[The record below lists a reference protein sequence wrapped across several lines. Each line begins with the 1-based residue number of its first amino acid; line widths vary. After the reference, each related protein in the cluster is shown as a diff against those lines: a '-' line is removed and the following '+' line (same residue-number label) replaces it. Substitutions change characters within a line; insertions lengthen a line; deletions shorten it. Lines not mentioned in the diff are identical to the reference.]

1 MPIYLTE
8 WMSIAQV
15 DIEADSWEEAYEELS
30 IMIAEGQLPPGTE
43 IVGELEDR
51 YGLECSSEHSV

>member
-15 DIEADSWEEAYEELS
+15 DIEAEDWEEAQSELED
-30 IMIAEGQLPPGTE
+30 MILAGELPPGTE
-43 IVGELEDR
+43 IVGELEDE
-51 YGLECSSEHSV
+51 YDLSTL

>member
-8 WMSIAQV
+8 WMFIEQV
-15 DIEADSWEEAYEELS
+15 DIEADSWEEAYEEIQIL
-30 IMIAEGQLPPGTE
+30 IAEGQLPPGTE